1 MILLFLGIYSSD
13 MKSRNQTDTCT
24 PIFAEASF
32 TTAKI
37 CQQPTCLL
45 MDEWVKLYNISTVGY
60 YPGIKKNKILS
71 FLEK

>member
-13 MKSRNQTDTCT
+13 MKSKNQTDTYT

-37 CQQPTCLL
+37 CRQPRCLL
-45 MDEWVKLYNISTVGY
+45 MDEWVKQYISTVGY